1 VKAQMIGPKAPVC
14 AFYPV
19 FEKFDLKSWFNE
31 SKKKG
36 KTMRKEWIVIGG
48 LLFGLILAAPA
59 LAHTPLCS
67 CYDNGDG
74 TITCE
79 GGFSDGSSAA
89 GVQMRVEDPS
99 GKVLIEGKMGEFSE
113 FTFDKPAGAYK
124 VVFDAGE
131 GHAIEIDG
139 KEIVE

>member
-1 VKAQMIGPKAPVC
+1 MFRRNLFTAPVL
-14 AFYPV
+14 V
-19 FEKFDLKSWFNE
+19 
-31 SKKKG
+31 
-36 KTMRKEWIVIGG
+36 
-48 LLFGLILAAPA
+48 LAALFFAGQA

-89 GVQMRVEDPS
+89 GVEMRVEKRAGGILLKS
-99 GKVLIEGKMGEFSE
+99 KMDEDSE
-113 FTFDKPAGAYK
+113 FTFDKPGEAYN

-131 GHAIEIDG
+131 GHEIEIDG

>member
-1 VKAQMIGPKAPVC
+1 MSIKKAMWTC
-14 AFYPV
+14 A
-19 FEKFDLKSWFNE
+19 
-31 SKKKG
+31 
-36 KTMRKEWIVIGG
+36 
-48 LLFGLILAAPA
+48 LAAGLFVAGQA

-79 GGFSDGSSAA
+79 GGFSDGSSAS
-89 GVQMRVEDPS
+89 GVQMRVENS
-99 GKVLIEGKMGEFSE
+99 GGKVVVNGKMDADSE
-113 FTFDKPAGAYK
+113 FTFKKPSTGYK

-131 GHAIEIDG
+131 GHIIEIDG